1 MGKEIRSNA
10 IKVET
15 ELAKSTHR
23 KFKAKC
29 KKENTSMAQV
39 MRDAIQ
45 HYIKS

>member
-10 IKVET
+10 VKVET

-23 KFKAKC
+23 KR
-29 KKENTSMAQV
+29 ENTSMAQV

>member
-10 IKVET
+10 VKVET

-39 MRDAIQ
+39 LRDAAQ
-45 HYIKS
+45 NFLKS